1 MYLSWNSSTSFKPT
15 QWFNT
20 IAQLLMVFMIGL
32 VNAAPIDQSIDNG
45 ITSTSSGPLTVQ
57 AIILGVLCLLVG
69 AVFLFAG
76 IRLFPI
82 VTAIAGFIF
91 FSIIGYIILVQLA
104 PEGGYRDN
112 DTVLL
117 AGSLAIG
124 ILGLF
129 LGLCLWQ
136 LGVAFIGALAGF
148 ALANWILSLRDGG
161 LIRSEAGRI
170 ILIVALVVVGIILI
184 FMFETPVLI
193 ITTSLVGAYL
203 ICFGVDQFT
212 RTGFNLSSY
221 YLLTNRRNSL
231 ELTGP
236 IIGFLVA
243 FIVLAI
249 IGIAVQFRMN
259 RGVKHSHRDRH
270 WRGRRVGTKSKF
282 NW

>member
-1 MYLSWNSSTSFKPT
+1 MYASSNSKPMA
-15 QWFNT
+15 WFNT

-32 VNAAPIDQSIDNG
+32 VNAAPIDQSIDEG

-91 FSIIGYIILVQLA
+91 FSIVGYIVLVALA

-124 ILGLF
+124 VLGLF

-148 ALANWILSLRDGG
+148 AVANWILSLRDGG

-170 ILIVALVVVGIILI
+170 ILIVALVIVGIILI

-203 ICFGVDQFT
+203 ILFGIDQFT

-221 YLLTNRRNSL
+221 YLLTNRRNNFTLS
-231 ELTGP
+231 GP

-243 FIVLAI
+243 FIVLSI

-259 RGVKHSHRDRH
+259 KGVKHSHRSRH
-270 WRGRRVGTKSKF
+270 WRGRRVGNQSKF
-282 NW
+282 AW